1 MIIWRGWGIL
11 VVLITLAIYM
21 AVILLGDSLFDH
33 GYATH
38 AQYYNAAA
46 ILLSAIAVWFVGRKL
61 NGGQGRELLDEKT
74 GQRVLLKNSHSLF
87 FIKFEYWAIPLAII
101 GILFLFI

>member
-21 AVILLGDSLFDH
+21 AVILLGDSLFH
-33 GYATH
+33 SGFAAYSH
-38 AQYYNAAA
+38 YYSAVAV
-46 ILLSAIAVWFVGRKL
+46 ILSAIAVWFVGRKL

-74 GQRVLLKNSHSLF
+74 GQRVILRNSHSLF
-87 FIKFEYWAIPLAII
+87 FIKFEFWAVPLAII
-101 GILFLFI
+101 GVLFLFI